1 MLTRKLGRKRP
12 HRLHMLRNLAASV
25 ILEERVYTTE
35 AKAKEVKK
43 MIESSIT
50 TAKKKT
56 VAARRQ
62 LTGLYFQTAVV
73 DKLMDSLAD
82 RYATRSSGYTRALRI
97 GVRKGDSAD
106 QFMVALIAAEKA
118 TVESVAKSTLKN
130 EVKKPPKPSAEVT
143 KPAEAA
149 EVKDA

>member
-25 ILEERVYTTE
+25 ILEERVHTTE

-62 LTGLYFQTAVV
+62 LAGLYFQTAVV

-82 RYATRSSGYTRALRI
+82 RYTARNSGYTRALRV

-106 QFMVALIAAEKA
+106 QFMVALIPAEKPI
-118 TVESVAKSTLKN
+118 E
-130 EVKKPPKPSAEVT
+130 KPT
-143 KPAEAA
+143 DKPAPKK
-149 EVKDA
+149 EVKDDAKSSDKVTETAQTTEAKDA